1 MRHLLP
7 VFLTFALSG
16 CLIQEAEPFAFA
28 TDPHIMRGVYTG
40 TVDTRYFFGDVELSA
55 DNKVLATS
63 GGDNYSLVQL
73 WDVETQTKIKTLGI
87 LTASSSSA
95 GDVVLSADGS
105 SVAVIY
111 INQVKLWDTRTD
123 QLILSQDVYNDEVLS
138 CYCLSHLQLSADGK
152 ILAVGGSETDEV
164 LVFDTAAGTV
174 KHTFRSTYKSLSSLS
189 LSADGRT
196 LAVSSSLDSES
207 GSAEAFAVNVWD
219 VPTGEIIYTHQ
230 GSSSYDPQLTISRDG
245 RRIAFVE
252 EQVRVFGL
260 PGGRA
265 LAGFALPEQF
275 LYFLLR
281 PDGEQ
286 LAIKDEKTIRI
297 FAVPRGNLVETLPPE
312 LDFYKWSQDGTLLL
326 SSGYLT
332 SPPDV
337 IPKLSDAVLVSATN
351 FEVQSRFVS
360 GELHGVRLEL
370 TPSYVSETR
379 YELSGTLQ
387 VDQSEPV
394 PIGGYVEGGDSQRYL
409 APTGGLP
416 SFPLIPPPAKP
427 FFKQPDTGLGV
438 SGATSLGS
446 SEKMAKVIKHS
457 AGKGTFRTFPT
468 LQALTP
474 MPGSNSIN
482 GKAELSHLL
491 PALLP
496 AQPA

>member
-7 VFLTFALSG
+7 VFLTVALSG
-16 CLIQEAEPFAFA
+16 CLVQEAEPFDFA

-55 DNKVLATS
+55 DNEVLATS

-73 WDVETQTKIKTLGI
+73 WDVETQTKIKTLGAQ
-87 LTASSSSA
+87 TASSS
-95 GDVVLSADGS
+95 VLTEFALSGNGA
-105 SVAVIY
+105 SVAAAVS
-111 INQVKLWDTRTD
+111 NSVRFWDTKTGT
-123 QLILSQDVYNDEVLS
+123 LKFSTYAEES
-138 CYCLSHLQLSADGK
+138 FGCYCADRVALSDDGR
-152 ILAVGGSETDEV
+152 V
-164 LVFDTAAGTV
+164 LVAGSTRADKVLIFDTATGAV
-174 KHTFRSTYKSLSSLS
+174 KRTFSLPYKSLSSLS

-196 LAVSSSLDSES
+196 LTVSSSLDSES

-230 GSSSYDPQLTISRDG
+230 GSSSYDPQLAISRDG

-252 EQVRVFGL
+252 EQVRVLDL

-265 LAGFALPEQF
+265 LAEFALPEQF
-275 LYFLLR
+275 SYFLLR

-286 LAIKDEKTIRI
+286 LAIKNEKTIRI
-297 FAVPRGNLVETLPPE
+297 FAVPRGTLVETLPPA
-312 LDFYKWSQDGTLLL
+312 LDFYKWSRDGTLFL

-332 SPPDV
+332 SPLNV
-337 IPKLSDAVLVSATN
+337 IPKQSDAVLVSATN
-351 FEVQSRFVS
+351 FEVQSRFIS

-416 SFPLIPPPAKP
+416 SFPLIPPPAELFLSSRTP
-427 FFKQPDTGLGV
+427 AWEFRGYQPWQRGENGE
-438 SGATSLGS
+438 S
-446 SEKMAKVIKHS
+446 H
-457 AGKGTFRTFPT
+457 
-468 LQALTP
+468 QALNWEGDVSDVSYPPSPYTYARF
-474 MPGSNSIN
+474 
-482 GKAELSHLL
+482 KLDKR
-491 PALLP
+491 
-496 AQPA
+496 